1 MFVESLDRQLEGKRF
16 IDEAFVLEDIEEFNL
31 SDAFPYPTVTNGLD
45 LRIFRLQL
53 ERLDET
59 IAVGSIIEHVIAEIA
74 LDVSP

>member
-1 MFVESLDRQLEGKRF
+1 MFVEALDGQLEWKGF

-31 SDAFPYPTVTNGLD
+31 IDAFPYPTVAHRLD

-59 IAVGSIIEHVIAEIA
+59 IAVRSIIEHVIAEIA